1 MQTKPSHLKQDI
13 VIHMN
18 RALFS
23 SEDTFALYDAQRI
36 ILFKASKLLQKNNNF
51 LGELLIYLSK

>member
-13 VIHMN
+13 VNHMN

-36 ILFKASKLLQKNNNF
+36 IVLFSHMNIDQHTNTHV
-51 LGELLIYLSK
+51 